1 MSNIEIVRDISLIAI
16 EIVIRDQK
24 PESINETIFNV
35 IVNLEPTDRS
45 HWILIIRRECGEA

>member
-1 MSNIEIVRDISLIAI
+1 MSNIEIVRDISLIPI

-35 IVNLEPTDRS
+35 IVNLEPTDRA
-45 HWILIIRRECGEA
+45 HWILIIRREGGEA